1 MTARAS
7 KPIDGQIDDLD
18 LSHAGNEL
26 ERLNNHSAMETA
38 GHKADDAVPMVSSVE
53 KSLYSHLDPAI
64 AKQAVEAANRIRS
77 HIGSKNRSMI
87 EIGKE
92 LLLIKAQLDHGQFGT
107 WLDAEFTM
115 TTRSAQKYMNVAR
128 MVEQTSV
135 HAVLDLPDTA
145 LQILAA
151 PSADLVREE
160 IIADIKAGKVPSP
173 KSLKEMIATAMG
185 AVNAPARVASA
196 KTTPTS
202 LTPAKASSA
211 AIATPPADR
220 KIPPSAR
227 AAPAV
232 AEALLATSKTLSR
245 TGAPPSPSAI
255 SAPATSEQAKA
266 AASLIGLIKD
276 KLELSEFAELYAVAG
291 HEMFRNAMAEALD
304 QANRQ
309 IRLH

>member
-1 MTARAS
+1 MTERAS

-26 ERLNNHSAMETA
+26 ERLNNHSAMEA
-38 GHKADDAVPMVSSVE
+38 ARHKAGDAVPMVSSVE

-77 HIGSKNRSMI
+77 HIGRKNRSMI

-92 LLLIKAQLDHGQFGT
+92 LLLIKVQLDHGQFGA

-115 TTRSAQKYMNVAR
+115 TPRSAQKYMNVAR

-135 HAVLDLPDTA
+135 AAALDLPDTA

-196 KTTPTS
+196 KTTAKS

-211 AIATPPADR
+211 VIATPSADR
-220 KIPPSAR
+220 KIPTSK

-232 AEALLATSKTLSR
+232 AQALLATSKTLSR
-245 TGAPPSPSAI
+245 TGAPYSPSHI
-255 SAPATSEQAKA
+255 SEPATGEQAKA

-276 KLELSEFAELYAVAG
+276 KLDLSKFAELYAVAG